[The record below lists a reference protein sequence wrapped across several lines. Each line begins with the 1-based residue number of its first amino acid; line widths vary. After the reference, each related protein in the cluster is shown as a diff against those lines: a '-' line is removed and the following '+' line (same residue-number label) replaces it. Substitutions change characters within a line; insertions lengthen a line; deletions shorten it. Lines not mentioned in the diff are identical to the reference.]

1 MSWTRQVAAIGCA
14 AVALAAVGCGSSD
27 DSGGGG
33 GTGTAAGGGDK
44 GPFKMLAVL
53 PLSGDIA
60 SIGDADRTAIQVGV
74 DQINK
79 EGGILG
85 QNVEIKFVDSAGT
98 ATQAVNVLQKE
109 LSGGDYNFVI
119 AGATSGE
126 AVPME
131 PFLQR
136 EKVLSCTSAA
146 ADVLNKTP
154 TYLYGTSTLSSRIG
168 GAVVEAVKAAG
179 YKKVGAMFPDTEL
192 ARSTLDAV
200 KKAAA
205 DAGIEL
211 NAVIVD
217 PTAIDL
223 TTQMSKLRD
232 GNPEAL
238 IVDGYGPV
246 APVMLKAR
254 ATLGWDVPVIG
265 DSSMGVN
272 DFTSL
277 VGKSALDGVQ
287 LNMQQVDLADSEVT
301 KGEAFQTF
309 LTALKAKSPEL
320 PFGMEVYADN
330 YSCPL
335 VARAAAEKANSTD
348 GTAMRD
354 ALAQVSEGSQIK
366 GWFLADQVYSSDENY
381 PQYDLSTW
389 WQTVPVGVRKDGL
402 MIPGKG

>member
-1 MSWTRQVAAIGCA
+1 MRWTRRF
-14 AVALAAVGCGSSD
+14 AAVGCAAIARAAAGGGSSD
-27 DSGGGG
+27 DSTSGTSGGG
-33 GTGTAAGGGDK
+33 GGGDK

-60 SIGDADRTAIQVGV
+60 TIGEADKLAIKTGV
-74 DQINK
+74 DQINA

-85 QNVEIKFVDSAGT
+85 QNVSVKFADSAGT
-98 ATQAVNVLQKE
+98 ATQAVSVLQKE

-131 PFLQR
+131 PFIQR
-136 EKVLSCTSAA
+136 EKILSCTSAA

-168 GAVVEAVKAAG
+168 GAVVESLKSAG
-179 YKKVGAMFPDTEL
+179 YKKVAAMFPDTEL

-200 KKAAA
+200 KKASSE
-205 DAGIEL
+205 AGIEL
-211 NAVIVD
+211 DSVIVD

-232 GNPEAL
+232 GHPEAL
-238 IVDGYGPV
+238 VLDGFGPV
-246 APVMLKAR
+246 ASVMLKAR
-254 ATLGWDVPVIG
+254 KTLGWDVPVVG

-277 VGKSALDGVQ
+277 VGTKALDGVK
-287 LNMQQVDLADSEVT
+287 LNMQQVDLADSDAT
-301 KGEAFQTF
+301 KSQPFQAFF
-309 LTALKAKSPEL
+309 TALKKASPEL

-335 VARAAAEKANSTD
+335 LARAAAEKANSTD

-354 ALAQVSEGSQIK
+354 ALAQLSSGGDIK
-366 GWFLADQVYSSDENY
+366 GWFMADQVYSADENY

-389 WQTVPVGVRKDGL
+389 WQTVPAGVRKDGL
-402 MIPGKG
+402 MVPGKG